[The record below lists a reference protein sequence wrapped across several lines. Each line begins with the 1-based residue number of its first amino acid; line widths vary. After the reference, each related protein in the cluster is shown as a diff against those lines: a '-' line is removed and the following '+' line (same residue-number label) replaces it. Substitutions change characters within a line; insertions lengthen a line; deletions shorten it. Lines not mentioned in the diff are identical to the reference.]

1 LLKTGGN
8 VKIKRILVF
17 GLIGSG
23 KSSVLKLFKESGAY
37 TIDCDRIANQ
47 ILEHDPEVQL
57 ILKEHFGPS
66 IFEGGNISK
75 KKLAKLVFDSKKDL
89 LYLEKT
95 IHPKVLA
102 EVKKLYHL
110 NKDEPYTAFV
120 VEASV
125 YPKVQEDFGNF
136 FEKKIAVQ
144 ASFENRLKRAHE
156 KGLTNEEFKIRST
169 HQLGEENLLMHAD
182 LVLDNNAT
190 FQELKQ
196 QFLNKVS
203 T

>member
-1 LLKTGGN
+1 MLKTGGN

-23 KSSVLKLFKESGAY
+23 KSSILKLFKEYGAY
-37 TIDCDRIANQ
+37 TIDCDRIANL

-66 IFEGGNISK
+66 IFVGGKISK

-102 EVKKLYHL
+102 EVKSHYSLQK
-110 NKDEPYTAFV
+110 NEPYTAFV

-125 YPKVQEDFGNF
+125 YPKVQDDFSSF
-136 FEKKIAVQ
+136 FDTKIAVQ
-144 ASFENRLKRAHE
+144 ASYENRLKRAHE
-156 KGLTNEEFKIRST
+156 KGLSEEEFKIRSM
-169 HQLGEENLLMHAD
+169 HQMGEENLLMHAD
-182 LVLDNNAT
+182 LILDNNST